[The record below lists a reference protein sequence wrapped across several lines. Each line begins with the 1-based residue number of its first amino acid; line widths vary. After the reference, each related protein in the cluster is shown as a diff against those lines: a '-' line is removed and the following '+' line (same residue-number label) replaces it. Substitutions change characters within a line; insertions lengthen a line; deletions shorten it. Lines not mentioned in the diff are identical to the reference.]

1 MPFGTRVW
9 GFGKLLLLAGALAG
23 TFLAFAGIAMR
34 VAVRARQISV
44 PNLVGQPLADA
55 TTLASALDLQLRVE
69 PVTRSDPKVPA
80 GHVLLQEPTAGSTTR
95 RARSVRVVLSAGAH
109 VALAP
114 NLLGETQRSAEIRVA
129 QDGLAIGAVTEIR
142 SALYAPDVV
151 VAQDPPAST
160 KTAEIRLLVNRG
172 EDRATYV
179 MPDLIGLNGDR
190 AAEVMRTRG
199 FRVSMTV
206 QSAASAIPPGVV
218 VRQSPAG
225 GYQVHPGD
233 PIALEVS
240 R

>member
-1 MPFGTRVW
+1 MPFGARVW
-9 GFGKLLLLAGALAG
+9 GFGKVLLLAGALAA

-34 VAVRARQISV
+34 VAVRARQIAV
-44 PNLVGQPLADA
+44 PNLVGQPLAAA
-55 TTLASALDLQLRVE
+55 TAVASTLDLQLRVE
-69 PVTRSDPKVPA
+69 PVKRPDPKVPA
-80 GHVLLQEPTAGSTTR
+80 GYVLLQEPTPGSATR
-95 RARSVRVVLSAGAH
+95 RARTVRVVLSAGAH

-129 QDGLAIGAVTEIR
+129 QDGLSIGAVTEIR

-151 VAQDPPAST
+151 VAQDPPATT

-199 FRVSMTV
+199 FRVSMTA
-206 QSAASAIPPGVV
+206 QAAASAIPPGVV

-233 PIALEVS
+233 PITLEVS